1 MSSARSEGD
10 AINEALLLR
19 AVRQK
24 NASVAFYKKTQ
35 NMRKVHKNRQNS
47 VEIIRHILFEEGMD
61 AREMKK
67 QILFDALDQYDTRQ
81 KEGEGLGIGPRTI
94 VARIT
99 DRNPE
104 DVTLAMIKR
113 FRKVLTQM
121 VEDAESKI

>member
-1 MSSARSEGD
+1 MNSARSEGD
-10 AINEALLLR
+10 ATNEALLLR

-35 NMRKVHKNRQNS
+35 NMREMHKNRQNS
-47 VEIIRHILFEEGMD
+47 VEINRHILFEEGMD

-94 VARIT
+94 VARLT

>member
-1 MSSARSEGD
+1 MNLARSEGD
-10 AINEALLLR
+10 GTSEALLLP
-19 AVRQK
+19 AVWK
-24 NASVAFYKKTQ
+24 ENPCLSFYQKTQ
-35 NMRKVHKNRQNS
+35 NMRKVHKNQQNY
-47 VEIIRHILFEEGMD
+47 VEINRHILFEEGMD